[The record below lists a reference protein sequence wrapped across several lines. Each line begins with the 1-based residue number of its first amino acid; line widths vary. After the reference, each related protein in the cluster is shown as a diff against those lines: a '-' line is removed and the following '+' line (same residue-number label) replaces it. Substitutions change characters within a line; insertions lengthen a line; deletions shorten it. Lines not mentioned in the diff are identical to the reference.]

1 MAFLDSSLRSTVAN
15 SSVFVVG
22 AGGIGCELL
31 KNLVL
36 TGFNNITVIDF
47 DTIDVSNLNRQFL
60 FQKQHIGRSKVEV
73 AKESAQLFNPSA
85 TIVAHSAS
93 VFNPEY
99 NVDFYKQFSLVMNA
113 LDNKAARNHVNRLC
127 LAAGVTLVE
136 SGSAGYLGQVTVIRK
151 GLSECYECQPK
162 PAPKTFPGCTIRNTP
177 SEPIHCIVWAKHL
190 FSQLFGDPDVDDDV
204 SPETDD
210 NKPDEGS
217 TGAEVRKLSTR
228 AWAEK
233 NGYDP
238 KQLFHKLFNADISY
252 LLSMEK
258 LWQARVPPK
267 PLTIDSLPGEGMCES
282 DGVLPD
288 QRVWPMTT
296 CGETFLNCVTQ
307 LRNEQLSKGALVWDK
322 DDKVS
327 LDFVVTAA
335 NLRAYSFGIPCK
347 SRFDIKSMAGNIIP
361 AIATTNAVIAGLIVM
376 EALKIL
382 AGNFDKCR
390 TTYLPKYPNPRKQLL
405 VTSPLFPPNPSCYV
419 CAPRPEA
426 IVRLNVK
433 TFTLHVFQDLVL
445 KGHFGV
451 VAPDVEL
458 EDGKGTI
465 LLSSEEGETEENLT
479 KTLGYFGVN
488 SGTRLHVD
496 DFLQNYKLVI
506 TILHSEELDEEKE
519 YEVVTEDQKET
530 SEATVGQKRK
540 HVDESEEAGDVKRH
554 KAQTSDDL
562 LQ

>member
-1 MAFLDSSLRSTVAN
+1 MAFLDRSLRSTVAN

-36 TGFNNITVIDF
+36 TGFSNITVIDF

-60 FQKQHIGRSKVEV
+60 FQKQHVGRSKVEV
-73 AKESAQLFNPSA
+73 AKESVQQFNPSA

-93 VFNPEY
+93 IFNPEY
-99 NVDFYKQFSLVMNA
+99 NVDFFKQFSLVMNA

-127 LAAGVTLVE
+127 LSAGITLVE

-151 GLSECYECQPK
+151 GQSECYECQPK
-162 PAPKTFPGCTIRNTP
+162 PAPRTYPGCTIRNTP

-190 FSQLFGDPDVDDDV
+190 FSQLFGDPDVDNDV
-204 SPETDD
+204 SPETNDSESEIATKKD
-210 NKPDEGS
+210 VK
-217 TGAEVRKLSTR
+217 RLSTR
-228 AWAEK
+228 SWAEK

-238 KQLFHKLFNADISY
+238 TQVFHKLFHADIKY

-258 LWQARVPPK
+258 LWQSRVPPT
-267 PLTIDSLPGEGMCES
+267 PLAMESLPEEEGRCEG

-288 QRVWPMTT
+288 QKVWSMRT
-296 CGETFLNCVTQ
+296 CGETFLDCVSR
-307 LRNEQLSKGALVWDK
+307 LRKEQLSQGALTWDK
-322 DDKVS
+322 DDKIS
-327 LDFVVTAA
+327 MDFVVTAA
-335 NLRAYSFGIPCK
+335 NLRAHSFNIPRK
-347 SRFDIKSMAGNIIP
+347 SRFDIKSMAGNIVP

-382 AGNFDKCR
+382 AGNFNKCR

-405 VTSPLFPPNPSCYV
+405 VTSTLLLPNPSCYV
-419 CAPRPEA
+419 CAPKPEA
-426 IVRLNVK
+426 TVRVNVR
-433 TFTLHVFQDLVL
+433 TLTLRLFQDLVL

-451 VAPDVEL
+451 VAPDVEV

-465 LLSSEEGETEENLT
+465 MLSSEEGETEDNLT
-479 KTLGYFGVN
+479 KTLGYFGVT
-488 SGTRLHVD
+488 SGTRLSVD

-506 TILHSEELDEEKE
+506 TIVHSEGLDKDKE
-519 YEVVTEDQKET
+519 YEVATDEVDT
-530 SEATVGQKRK
+530 SETIVGQKRK
-540 HVDESEEAGDVKRH
+540 HVDEEAVGTKRH
-554 KAQTSDDL
+554 KEQTSDDMT